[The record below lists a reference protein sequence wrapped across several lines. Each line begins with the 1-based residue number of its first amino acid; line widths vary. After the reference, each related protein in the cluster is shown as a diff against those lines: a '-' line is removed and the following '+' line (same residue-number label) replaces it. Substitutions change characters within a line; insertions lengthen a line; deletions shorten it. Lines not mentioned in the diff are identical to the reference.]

1 MLWTEPSDVTQD
13 WIGAN
18 IPADETL
25 VGRWVAK
32 AERMLRREFPTLD
45 QRLKSGKEPD
55 LLATVKDVVAAM
67 VTRVFRNPEGIRQMQ
82 ETDGS
87 FTGSIT
93 FSGDQP
99 GGLVLLDSERDALRE
114 PGAGKAGQAFS
125 VSMGGDHGG
134 GHLPWCDRLWDPARC
149 SCGAALA
156 GRPIFEGGD
165 GAC

>member
-1 MLWTEPSDVTQD
+1 MLWTEPSDVIQD
-13 WIGAN
+13 WIGSN
-18 IPADETL
+18 IPTDEAL

-45 QRLKSGKEPD
+45 QRLGSGQEPD
-55 LLATVKDVVAAM
+55 LLATVKDVVGAM
-67 VTRVFRNPEGIRQMQ
+67 VSRVFRNPEGIRQMQ

-125 VSMGGDHGG
+125 VSMGGYQAGV
-134 GHLPWCDRLWDPARC
+134 HLPWCDHTWNPALC
-149 SCGAALA
+149 SCGVVLA
-156 GRPIFEGGD
+156 GHPIYEGGG

>member
-32 AERMLRREFPTLD
+32 AERMLRREFPTLNE
-45 QRLKSGKEPD
+45 RLESGQEPD
-55 LLATVKDVVAAM
+55 LLDTVKDVVIAM

-114 PGAGKAGQAFS
+114 PGAQKTGQVFNR
-125 VSMGGDHGG
+125 SMLPPGHIT
-134 GHLPWCDRLWDPARC
+134 HLPWCDRLWDPARC